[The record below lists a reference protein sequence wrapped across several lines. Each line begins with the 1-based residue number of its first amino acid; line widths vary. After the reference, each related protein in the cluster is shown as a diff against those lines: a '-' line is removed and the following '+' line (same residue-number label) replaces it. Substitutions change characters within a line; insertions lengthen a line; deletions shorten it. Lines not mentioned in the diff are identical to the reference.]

1 MLAAL
6 RWRRGI
12 DVDHLDVAAACAAL
26 CGLAGLTVPALIA
39 RIPEPEDEDDDDT
52 QDGPHDEAAAE
63 PEPIG
68 PSGPKQLYVD
78 VAALPGLAWKSA
90 LVAAVSGG
98 LVGAALGWSWPLVF
112 WIPLVPIGV
121 ALAVIDWRT
130 QLLPTKLI
138 WPAYALTLAGVLV
151 AWLATRDTGD
161 VVRAFWGWLMAGG
174 LYFLLW
180 VVYPRGLG
188 YGDVRLSGIL
198 GIILGYLGWGEVLT
212 GIYAG
217 FLLGG
222 VGGGLLSVLR
232 LVKRKSFPFGP
243 FMLVGALVGVLW
255 GDAVLAGLV
264 GN

>member
-1 MLAAL
+1 
-6 RWRRGI
+6 
-12 DVDHLDVAAACAAL
+12 
-26 CGLAGLTVPALIA
+26 
-39 RIPEPEDEDDDDT
+39 
-52 QDGPHDEAAAE
+52 
-63 PEPIG
+63 
-68 PSGPKQLYVD
+68 
-78 VAALPGLAWKSA
+78 
-90 LVAAVSGG
+90 
-98 LVGAALGWSWPLVF
+98 
-112 WIPLVPIGV
+112 
-121 ALAVIDWRT
+121 
-130 QLLPTKLI
+130 
-138 WPAYALTLAGVLV
+138 
-151 AWLATRDTGD
+151 
-161 VVRAFWGWLMAGG
+161 MAGG

-198 GIILGYLGWGEVLT
+198 GIILGYLGWGELLT